1 MSMKMLKED
10 EEPMKKKSP
19 FTIPAASRLRGG
31 DDQKIYYLDDQG
43 ARFNLADTAE
53 GRSWDE
59 SEV

>member
-1 MSMKMLKED
+1 MTLWRLNKL
-10 EEPMKKKSP
+10 EEAQAVFARLLWLNPM
-19 FTIPAASRLRGG
+19 
-31 DDQKIYYLDDQG
+31 DNQG